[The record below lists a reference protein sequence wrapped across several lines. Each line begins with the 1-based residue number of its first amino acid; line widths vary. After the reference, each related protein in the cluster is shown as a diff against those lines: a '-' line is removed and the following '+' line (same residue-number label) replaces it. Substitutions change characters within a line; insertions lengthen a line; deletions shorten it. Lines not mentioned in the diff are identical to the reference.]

1 MANIGTMRQFRGP
14 FDPGEDFSTSG
25 KLLQQ
30 GSHIIGISVDEDD
43 FMSWKA
49 HQDEQNKWIG
59 EDIIFE
65 INGEQIHLGKTYM
78 YETEYQINNEGGK
91 IKLKFPYG
99 APPSTKVEIVYCSK
113 Y

>member
-14 FDPGEDFSTSG
+14 FDENFQVSQLSQEGN
-25 KLLQQ
+25 
-30 GSHIIGISVDEDD
+30 HIIGISVDEDD

-49 HQDEQNKWIG
+49 HQENGRWVG

-65 INGEQIHLGKTYM
+65 INGKQIHLGKTYM
-78 YETEYQINNEGGK
+78 YETEYQINNENGK

-99 APPSTKVEIVYCSK
+99 APPSTKVEIVYCDR